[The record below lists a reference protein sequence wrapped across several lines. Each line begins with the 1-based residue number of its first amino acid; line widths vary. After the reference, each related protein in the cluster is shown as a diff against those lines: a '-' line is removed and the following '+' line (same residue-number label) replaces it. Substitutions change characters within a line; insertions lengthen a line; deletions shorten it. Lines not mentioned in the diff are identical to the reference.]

1 MKVLFICSG
10 GMSSMVVVNALKKEA
25 QKENIEMVVNAV
37 GTSEVETEIQNGW
50 ELCMVAPQI
59 RYRFDAIKKVADA
72 AGVPCE
78 AIPPQGYTPLG
89 GPILLK
95 KVKEVLGR

>member
-1 MKVLFICSG
+1 MKVLFVCSG

-37 GTSEVETEIQNGW
+37 GTNEVEAELKNGW

-59 RYRFDAIKKVADA
+59 RHRFDGIKKLADA

-89 GPILLK
+89 GKLLLST
-95 KVKEVLGR
+95 VKRLLNM